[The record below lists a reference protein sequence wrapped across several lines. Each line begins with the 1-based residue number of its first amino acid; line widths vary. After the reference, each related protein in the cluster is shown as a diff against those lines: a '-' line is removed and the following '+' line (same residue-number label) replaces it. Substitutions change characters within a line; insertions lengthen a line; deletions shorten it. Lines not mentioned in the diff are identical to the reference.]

1 MLIALGNTLT
11 ACSKTVMILADDKR
25 ERESEDEKTSEGSE
39 AIDQEEDACNRAF
52 REML

>member
-11 ACSKTVMILADDKR
+11 ACSETVMILADDK
-25 ERESEDEKTSEGSE
+25 RESEDEKTSEGSE